1 MNQLRFVGVEPP
13 SELMQLR
20 EILNE
25 EWPDLIHARARAHEQ
40 KESLAS
46 ALHRYNHPD
55 TSIVVFGS
63 LARDEFTQ
71 KSDVDWTLLL
81 DGQADPK
88 HLDVALAITR
98 TLDEMGAN
106 APSPGGTFGRFA
118 VGHDLLHR
126 IGGDD
131 DTNRNTTQRILLL
144 LESAVLGDDAAYS
157 RVIQNV
163 LRRYVEE
170 DAASGMPEQAFK
182 VPRFLLNDIA
192 RYWRTLTVDFA
203 QKRRLRDR
211 KGWALRTAKL
221 RMSRKLIY
229 VAGLL
234 TCYSCETE
242 LTPEHGE
249 SSRARI
255 ARVVAHL
262 AALVRKSP
270 LDIAAGTVLRYPSLH
285 DAGRDFFGAY
295 NAFIGILHDAE
306 KRAGLEALRPED
318 ASADPLYHEV
328 QQIGTRFQGALFK
341 IFFDQSDTPI
351 PGLTRRYGVF

>member
-1 MNQLRFVGVEPP
+1 MTSPHRAEPE
-13 SELMQLR
+13 SELMKLR
-20 EILNE
+20 ELLAE
-25 EWPDLIHARARAHEQ
+25 DWPELVSARVRAHEQ
-40 KESLAS
+40 KGRLAS
-46 ALHRYNHPD
+46 ALRRYNHPD

-71 KSDVDWTLLL
+71 SSDVDWTLLL

-88 HLDVALAITR
+88 HLDVALDIVR
-98 TLDEMGAN
+98 MLDKMGAK

-170 DAASGMPEQAFK
+170 DAAGGMPEPAFK

-203 QKRRLRDR
+203 QKRRLQDR

-229 VAGLL
+229 AAGLL
-234 TCYSCETE
+234 SCYSCETE
-242 LTPEHGE
+242 LTPDDGE
-249 SSRARI
+249 SSLARI

-262 AALVRKSP
+262 SGLVRKSP
-270 LDIAAGTVLRYPSLH
+270 LDIAAGTILRYPSLH
-285 DAGRDFFGAY
+285 GAGRDLFGAY
-295 NAFIGILHDAE
+295 NAFIGILGDAD
-306 KRAGLEALRPED
+306 KRARLEALRPED
-318 ASADPLYHEV
+318 AAGDALHGEV
-328 QQIGTRFQGALFK
+328 HQIGARFQRALFD
-341 IFFDQSDTPI
+341 IFFDQPGTPI
-351 PGLTRRYGVF
+351 PALTRRYGVF